1 MKKIKLIV
9 FVLLV
14 FLLILTLFYGIFGT
28 SLSYLSLKEIKENRK
43 LNSNLIKELKINNIY
58 TIYEKSSNT
67 FYYNVPDNF
76 ENKLYI
82 LNLELEDGF
91 KYKIIDETLNII
103 RVDYNKVIN
112 IIIYND
118 KHYFESKI
126 QLSNLPL
133 INILCED
140 EISSNDTKT
149 HFNYFNNSN
158 TEKEI
163 NLNALMHIRGGSSKK
178 FDKKSYKIN
187 FTNKSYSDEKDVNM
201 QNFYYG
207 DSLILDSV
215 YRDSSKIRNVLSIEL
230 WNSISNDFNNVDVY
244 SEFVELFIN
253 NEYIG
258 LYVLT
263 EPINRTKLNLNKTTL
278 SDTSAIIKT
287 VEWRM
292 IKDVRESYSVN
303 DNIYLY
309 YELKYPNDSDMYEKS
324 WDVIL
329 NKLSNYYSNTNSYE
343 TINNVFNINNYIDI
357 IIFNAFINNTDNKL
371 IKNNYFY
378 VKNLKD
384 SQLFVQPWDME
395 YTFGINFDSE
405 KDRMVDK
412 NMKDFNEIYTDF
424 YIEGST
430 KINELLISRY
440 LELRKDILTE
450 EYFDKLLDKYINELN
465 KGTALRDSNKWYEYD
480 IKKEIEEI
488 RTWIYNRIEFFD
500 QYVEGLKNE
509 ES

>member
-9 FVLLV
+9 FILL
-14 FLLILTLFYGIFGT
+14 LISLILTLFYGIFGT
-28 SLSYLSLKEIKENRK
+28 SLSYLSLKEIKDKRS
-43 LNSNLIKELKINNIY
+43 LNNDLVTSLKINNVDA
-58 TIYEKSSNT
+58 IYEKKTNM
-67 FYYNVPDNF
+67 FYYTVPSNF
-76 ENKLYI
+76 ENKLYV

-103 RVDYNKVIN
+103 RVDYNKTIN

-118 KHYFESKI
+118 KHYFETKI

-133 INILCED
+133 INILSED
-140 EISSNDTKT
+140 EITSNDTKT
-149 HFNYFNNSN
+149 QFNYFNNIN
-158 TEKEI
+158 TEKEV
-163 NLNALMHIRGGSSKK
+163 NANALMHIRGVSSKK

-187 FTNKSYSDEKDVNM
+187 FTNKSFSDEKDINI

-230 WNSISNDFNNVDVY
+230 WNSISNNFNNVDVH

-263 EPINRTKLNLNKTTL
+263 EPINRTKLNLNKTT
-278 SDTSAIIKT
+278 SNDTSAIIKT
-287 VEWRM
+287 VEWRT
-292 IKDVRESYSVN
+292 IKDIKESYSVK
-303 DNIYLY
+303 DNIFLY

-329 NKLSNYYSNTNSYE
+329 NKLSKYYSNTNSYDV
-343 TINNVFNINNYIDI
+343 INNVFNINNYIDM
-357 IIFNAFINNTDNKL
+357 IIFNAFTNNTDNKL

-395 YTFGINFDSE
+395 YTFGMNFDSE
-405 KDRMVDK
+405 KDKMVDK
-412 NMKDFNEIYTDF
+412 NMEDFNKIYTDF
-424 YIEGST
+424 YHEGSP
-430 KINELLISRY
+430 KINGLLIERY
-440 LELRKDILTE
+440 WELRKNILTK
-450 EYFDKLLDKYINELN
+450 EYFDKLLDKYLNELN
-465 KGTALRDSNKWYEYD
+465 KGSTLRDSNKWYEYD
-480 IKKEIEEI
+480 IKKEIEDI
-488 RTWIYNRIEFFD
+488 RNWIYNRIEFFD
-500 QYVEGLKNE
+500 QYVESLENE
-509 ES
+509 